1 MAHLRV
7 RPFKAGLSPAEA
19 GSIMEGQGERG
30 PEGPHY
36 PNRQNRTTGTGRAA
50 LPELAEP
57 HYRNRQSRTART
69 GKRIT
74 GF

>member
-36 PNRQNRTTGTGRAA
+36 PNRQSRTTGTGRAA
-50 LPELAEP
+50 LPEPASESPAFDGRVAPAEAG
-57 HYRNRQSRTART
+57 S
-69 GKRIT
+69 G
-74 GF
+74 

>member
-36 PNRQNRTTGTGRAA
+36 PNRQ
-50 LPELAEP
+50 
-57 HYRNRQSRTART
+57 SRTART